1 MFCLTLQYLNLNKMS
16 DLEFNQSLINNV
28 SYLKPFALNFTKD
41 ADKAQDLI
49 QETMHR
55 ALVNKDKFNAG
66 TNFKAWTFT
75 IMRNIFINDFRKN
88 SRYKVVYD
96 NTENN
101 SFLDNLKH
109 VANSAEATM
118 GFKEIMG
125 MVEKLPDIF
134 KRPFLLYYYGY
145 QYKDIA
151 AQLMLP
157 LGTIKSRI
165 HFSRRLLKDQI
176 SQNNGS

>member
-1 MFCLTLQYLNLNKMS
+1 MS
-16 DLEFNQSLINNV
+16 ELEFNQALVNNV
-28 SYLKPFALNFTKD
+28 SYLKPFAFNFTKD

-55 ALVNKDKFNAG
+55 ALVNKEKFNAG

-88 SRYKVVYD
+88 SRYKVVHD

-109 VANSAEATM
+109 IPNTAESTI
-118 GFKEIMG
+118 GYKEVMTL
-125 MVEKLPDIF
+125 VERLPDIF
-134 KRPFLLYYYGY
+134 KRPFLLYYNGY

-165 HFSRRLLKDQI
+165 HFSRKLLKEQI
-176 SQNNGS
+176 LTNAA